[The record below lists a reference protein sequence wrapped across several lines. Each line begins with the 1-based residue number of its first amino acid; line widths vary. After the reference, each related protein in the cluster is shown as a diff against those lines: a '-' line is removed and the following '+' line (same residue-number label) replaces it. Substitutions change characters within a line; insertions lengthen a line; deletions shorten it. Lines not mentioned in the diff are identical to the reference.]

1 MLPFHGADGL
11 DVPKRVSSNVRHIIP
26 QAREIITT
34 GATPLWDPLYRR
46 FIDGDAQ
53 DMGEKRSLSLGWMDD
68 EFVGRLKLF
77 LPTFRFSRLSSRF
90 FHPLSLIFHIQLR
103 SFNSHSFIQSFRS
116 DRRHSFPPSALLDVT
131 GGTGDIRRSP
141 AQFRSRQRSASALQ
155 GTPNQLFES
164 RHTRSRKRK
173 EEEKE
178 VDDSDGKKRHT
189 LVLIYLGIWL
199 GSVNILLGFLV
210 PAKPR

>member
-90 FHPLSLIFHIQLR
+90 FHPLSLSHL
-103 SFNSHSFIQSFRS
+103 SHSITFVQFTFVHSVVPIRPASFLSAVGPARR
-116 DRRHSFPPSALLDVT
+116 DR

-155 GTPNQLFES
+155 GTPN
-164 RHTRSRKRK
+164 
-173 EEEKE
+173 
-178 VDDSDGKKRHT
+178 
-189 LVLIYLGIWL
+189 
-199 GSVNILLGFLV
+199 
-210 PAKPR
+210 